1 MNNELLTV
9 ISYME
14 RERGIGREAIVQAI
28 EAALQQAAKKSM
40 SVSDL
45 LRVEIDRKTY
55 KIRAFDTVTV
65 TEAETGPGLLPLRK
79 ARELNPET
87 QPGDT
92 IEIAIPAERLGRV
105 AAQSARQIIVQK
117 IRQVER
123 ENVFEEYK
131 ERIGEIVIGTVRS
144 INHRDI
150 YIDLGKTEALLPARE
165 RIPSEDYQIG
175 DRVRAYIHK
184 VVISANGPAITLSRA
199 CPEFVKALFRL
210 EVAEIN
216 DGTVEVMGV
225 SRDPGIRAKLA
236 VRTHDDK
243 VDPVGACVGL
253 RGNRVKNIIRELS
266 GEKIDIVRWSDDIRA
281 YVTHALAPV
290 QIISITTSTEPK
302 ESKTLHIKV
311 TPDQFSLLIGRNGQN
326 VKLAQRLTG
335 WKLNIA
341 KQEPDA
347 TFQEQV
353 ANAIARLAEID
364 GITRQ
369 EAETLVANGF
379 LSADGILAADP
390 AYIQE
395 VTGFDTETANRVFNA
410 ATATQ
415 ASKKTDTPT

>member
-1 MNNELLTV
+1 MNNERELLTV
-9 ISYME
+9 ISYLE

-28 EAALQQAAKKSM
+28 EAALQLAAKKSM
-40 SVSDL
+40 VVTEA

-65 TEAETGPGLLPLRK
+65 SETETGPGFISLRK
-79 ARELNPET
+79 AREANPEA

-92 IEIAIPAERLGRV
+92 FEISVPTERLGRI
-105 AAQSARQIIVQK
+105 AAQSARQMIVQK

-123 ENVFEEYK
+123 DNVFEEYK
-131 ERIGEIVIGTVRS
+131 ERVGDIIIGIVRS
-144 INHRDI
+144 INHRDV
-150 YIDLGKTEALLPARE
+150 YVDLGKTEALLPAKE
-165 RIPSEDYQIG
+165 RIPSEDYQVG

-184 VVISANGPAITLSRA
+184 VVTNPNGPSIMLSRA
-199 CPEFVKALFRL
+199 CPEFIKALFRL
-210 EVAEIN
+210 EVSEIN

-225 SRDPGIRAKLA
+225 SRDPGVRAKIA

-266 GEKIDIVRWSDDIRA
+266 GEKIDIVRWSDDMRA

-290 QIISITTSTEPK
+290 QILSITTDPK
-302 ESKTLHIKV
+302 EPQTLHLKV
-311 TPDQFSLLIGRNGQN
+311 SPDQFSLLIGRNGQN
-326 VKLAQRLTG
+326 VKLATRLTG
-335 WKLNIA
+335 WKLDVT

-347 TFQEQV
+347 SFHQQV
-353 ANAIARLAEID
+353 ADAIAHLADID

-379 LSADGILAADP
+379 LSTDGILAADP

-395 VTGFDTETANRVFNA
+395 VTEFDAETANRVFNA
-410 ATATQ
+410 ASAAQATR
-415 ASKKTDTPT
+415 KNG

>member
-9 ISYME
+9 ISYLE

-28 EAALQQAAKKSM
+28 ESALQLAAKKSLNA
-40 SVSDL
+40 SDQ
-45 LRVEIDRKTY
+45 LRVEIDRKNY

-65 TEAETGPGLLPLRK
+65 SETETGPGFISTRK
-79 ARELNPET
+79 ACETNPEA

-92 IEIAIPAERLGRV
+92 FEISIPTDALGRI
-105 AAQSARQIIVQK
+105 AAQSARQMIVQK

-131 ERIGEIVIGTVRS
+131 ERVGDIVIGTVRS
-144 INHRDI
+144 VNHRDV
-150 YIDLGKTEALLPARE
+150 YVDLGKTEALLPAKE
-165 RIPSEDYQIG
+165 RIHSEDYQIG
-175 DRVRAYIHK
+175 DKVRAYIHR
-184 VVISANGPAITLSRA
+184 VVTNPNGPSIFLSRA

-225 SRDPGIRAKLA
+225 SRDPGVRAKLA

-266 GEKIDIVRWSDDIRA
+266 GEKIDIVRWSDDIRS

-290 QIISITTSTEPK
+290 QILTINTDPKEPK
-302 ESKTLHIKV
+302 TLRIKV
-311 TPDQFSLLIGRNGQN
+311 APDQFSLLLGRGGQN
-326 VKLAQRLTG
+326 IKLATRLTG
-335 WKLNIA
+335 WKLDVS

-347 TFQEQV
+347 SFQQQV
-353 ANAIARLAEID
+353 AQAIKNLADID
-364 GITRQ
+364 GITKQ
-369 EAETLVANGF
+369 EAEKLVANGF
-379 LSADGILAADP
+379 LTTDGILAADP

-395 VTGFDTETANRVFNA
+395 VTDFNAETAQRVFNA
-410 ATATQ
+410 ATAAQ
-415 ASKKTDTPT
+415 ATRKNG

>member
-9 ISYME
+9 ISYLE
-14 RERGIGREAIVQAI
+14 RERGIGREAIVQAV
-28 EAALQQAAKKSM
+28 EAALQLAAKKSLNA
-40 SVSDL
+40 SDK

-55 KIRAFDTVTV
+55 KIRAFDTVTLSE
-65 TEAETGPGLLPLRK
+65 TETGPGFAHPRK
-79 ARELNPET
+79 VRESHPDA

-92 IEIAIPAERLGRV
+92 LEISIPTESLGRI
-105 AAQSARQIIVQK
+105 AAQSARQMIVQK

-123 ENVFEEYK
+123 DNVFEEYK
-131 ERIGEIVIGTVRS
+131 ERVGDIVIGTVRS
-144 INHRDI
+144 IAHRDV
-150 YIDLGKTEALLPARE
+150 YVDLGKTEALLPSKE
-165 RIPSEDYQIG
+165 RIHSEDYQIG

-184 VVISANGPAITLSRA
+184 VVTNPNGPSILLSRA

-225 SRDPGIRAKLA
+225 SRDPGVRAKLA

-266 GEKIDIVRWSDDIRA
+266 GEKIDIVRWSDDIRS

-290 QIISITTSTEPK
+290 QILTLTVDPK
-302 ESKTLHIKV
+302 ETKTLHIKV
-311 TPDQFSLLIGRNGQN
+311 SPEQFSLLLGRGGQN
-326 VKLAQRLTG
+326 IKLATRLTG
-335 WKLNIA
+335 WKLNVS

-347 TFQEQV
+347 SFQQQV
-353 ANAIARLAEID
+353 AAAIKNLADID
-364 GITRQ
+364 GITKQ
-369 EAETLVANGF
+369 EAEKLVANGF
-379 LSADGILAADP
+379 LTTEGILAADP

-395 VTGFDTETANRVFNA
+395 VTDFDAETAHRVFNA
-410 ATATQ
+410 ATAAQ
-415 ASKKTDTPT
+415 ATRKNG

>member
-1 MNNELLTV
+1 MLTI

-40 SVSDL
+40 SVSDA
-45 LRVEIDRKTY
+45 LRVEIDRKNY

-65 TEAETGPGLLPLRK
+65 SETEIGPGFISPRR
-79 ARELNPET
+79 AREVKPDA
-87 QPGDT
+87 QVGDVF
-92 IEIAIPAERLGRV
+92 EVAIPTESLGRI
-105 AAQSARQIIVQK
+105 AAQSARQTIVQK

-123 ENVFEEYK
+123 DNVFDEFK
-131 ERIGEIVIGTVRS
+131 ERIGDIVLGTVRN
-144 INHRDI
+144 INHRDV
-150 YIDLGKTEALLPARE
+150 YLDLGKTEALLPGKE
-165 RIPSEDYQIG
+165 RIPSEDHQVG

-184 VVISANGPAITLSRA
+184 VVTNPNGPSIVLSRA
-199 CPEFVKALFRL
+199 CPEFLKALFRH

-216 DGTVEVMGV
+216 DGTVEVMAV
-225 SRDPGIRAKLA
+225 ARDPGIRAKIA

-281 YVTHALAPV
+281 YVSHALAPV
-290 QIISITTSTEPK
+290 QILSITTDPK

-311 TPDQFSLLIGRNGQN
+311 TPDQFSLLLGRNGQN
-326 VKLAQRLTG
+326 VKLATKLTG
-335 WKLNIA
+335 WKLNVA

-347 TFQEQV
+347 SFQQQV
-353 ANAIARLAEID
+353 AEAVKLLADID
-364 GITRQ
+364 GITKQ

-379 LSADGILAADP
+379 LTTDGILAADP

-395 VTGFDTETANRVFNA
+395 VTEFDAETANRVFNA
-410 ATATQ
+410 ATAAT
-415 ASKKTDTPT
+415 ASKKNG